1 MRLLTRVEQLAKV
14 TYESRQVKCVR
25 YNVGTIGG
33 EISGERTCKR
43 RSAKHLE
50 FLPSLL
56 EGRRS
61 IQLSYGRNSYVD
73 SKSFIAKKSMILA
86 RLPSADR
93 ADAPCNC
100 ATCSS
105 LATHLI
111 STKVAK
117 PIRQPIRPKSW
128 SNLEQLERAERRN
141 RRQK

>member
-61 IQLSYGRNSYVD
+61 IQLSYGRTARID
-73 SKSFIAKKSMILA
+73 SKPFIEKKSTILG
-86 RLPSADR
+86 RLPSAEM
-93 ADAPCNC
+93 ADG
-100 ATCSS
+100 
-105 LATHLI
+105 LAWI
-111 STKVAK
+111 STD
-117 PIRQPIRPKSW
+117 
-128 SNLEQLERAERRN
+128 NG
-141 RRQK
+141 